1 MTESIPILLGL
12 NAIVC
17 LVGVILCVITMLR
30 QRRLLLLPATVL
42 VFLATN
48 GLLQGAQLWWDLGML
63 FPVSPLMFQRVL
75 AVNTVVVICA
85 TIPLLAFA
93 NLRAVRIVEP
103 PNVSLGMLT
112 VLSIGCAL
120 SIGYFVARNSEIIP
134 LSASLYRAA
143 DYFDYIT
150 IRNQIGDVV
159 NAHSLSGSAPS
170 NWAFAA
176 ICPAILTLLPYC
188 KSLSARAK
196 RGWFVSIVLLM
207 AVPAVLIGSRIM
219 LIFLLAFP
227 ILAVSMNSGRRR
239 ARRGARMATWKP
251 IAASTAIGAVVF
263 KLIVGGT
270 LAQALASV
278 VARSLVIPGAVSAT
292 YYVAFP
298 GTFDFR
304 GWRGV
309 FMMPI
314 AGDTVDF
321 RSVSQT
327 LLDLESNANAGFSAI
342 AWSGAGLAGV
352 LVACVVLVILTTSVD
367 ITLLSIPTRLASAL
381 VVANIMGILAVSSV
395 PLLIAI
401 TTHGFALGP
410 GLVLVLIRAFRR
422 RQLAPRSLTPAAA
435 SELAL
440 Q

>member
-17 LVGVILCVITMLR
+17 LVGVTLCAVAMLR
-30 QRRLLLLPATVL
+30 QRRLLLLPATML

-48 GLLQGAQLWWDLGML
+48 GLLQGAQLSWDLGML
-63 FPVSPLMFQRVL
+63 FPVSQLMFQRVL

-85 TIPLLAFA
+85 TIPLLALA

-103 PNVSLGMLT
+103 PNVSIRMLA
-112 VLSIGCAL
+112 VLSIGSAL
-120 SIGYFVARNSEIIP
+120 SIGYFVARNYEIIP

-143 DYFDYIT
+143 DYFEYIT
-150 IRNQIGDVV
+150 IRNQIGDVM

-188 KSLSARAK
+188 KSLSAWAR

-227 ILAVSMNSGRRR
+227 FIAVSLNSGRRR
-239 ARRGARMATWKP
+239 ARRSRIAAWKP
-251 IAASTAIGAVVF
+251 IAATVAIGAAVF
-263 KLIVGGT
+263 KLISGDT
-270 LAQALASV
+270 LTQALAGV
-278 VARSLVIPGAVSAT
+278 VARSVVIPGAVSAT

-304 GWRGV
+304 GWRGI

-321 RSVSQT
+321 RSISLT
-327 LLDLESNANAGFSAI
+327 LLDLESNANAGFTAI
-342 AWSGAGLAGV
+342 AWSGAGIAGV
-352 LVACVVLVILTTSVD
+352 LAACVVLVILTTTVD
-367 ITLLSIPTRLASAL
+367 IALLSIPAPLSSCL
-381 VVANIMGILAVSSV
+381 VVGNMMGILAVSSV

-401 TTHGFALGP
+401 TTHSFALGP
-410 GLVLVLIRAFRR
+410 GLVLVLIWAFRR
-422 RQLAPRSLTPAAA
+422 RQLAPRSLAATIPG
-435 SELAL
+435 ELAP